1 MDYVRKTVFEL
12 LEINTHQRVVDFIRE
27 LIKHSEKRLII
38 QDSVLLNLV
47 QTYYKNQRVTY
58 AANTSDEKKKVMS
71 WIDCLEFLQRFF
83 AGKSELYGV
92 KLCFEYHTPDNAWFD
107 VVVLDNNRIT
117 ILEFKSGESTNEDNL
132 SDYEEQL
139 DAYCNKMS
147 HANVSVWQQFEKG
160 LQARGFLVYTSE
172 KMKNI
177 GFQEKI
183 VKVCEEFA
191 EVVDGLSGT
200 MDDVLE
206 TAVMNFDPDLD
217 SSTLSA
223 FINVLD
229 EKVLDGIYIP
239 DICKDRCIDIIDE
252 DKDAQ
257 VKNIFVPKVN
267 IIFVNGKPGSGK
279 TGVALSLVSEY
290 CKRRIDGKSSKRIRY
305 ATGNGNLY
313 SLFNQAARNK
323 KTAGTTAFV
332 FSRIRELYKIDDII
346 NNPSGHL
353 EYRAKTKED
362 IIIIDE
368 AQRMWS
374 SEKIAFDH
382 SSKKVGD
389 QYINTYHYDRRTVL
403 ANGLSE
409 PVMVLRDIYKGALE
423 SNKTKTVLFLIGNGQ
438 EIYTGEELGEDQ
450 IVQAIDVVSKL
461 FENKVITRVY
471 SSKQYE
477 ALGANIQDSS
487 EENRGLFLHSEKR
500 NKMCCEA
507 GAMVDAL
514 LNNEKITTSGNIPFV
529 VLGTKKDLN
538 TKYFSIKKAD
548 PKAKQRLFIDSY
560 DQKDI
565 CTYFETPKVA
575 IKNTQL
581 FDFFMNDLGAKMDYF
596 ATEFNAQGLETD
608 YVYFVWGRRIKRI
621 DNGWDVN
628 TRNAGQIYYYYKEI
642 EEFRRANPDLNIKA
656 HNINEEIHKMIINAF
671 RVLLTRA
678 QKKTFIYV
686 EDEVT
691 RKYLLNYFSGK

>member
-38 QDSVLLNLV
+38 QDSVLWDLV

-147 HANVSVWQQFEKG
+147 HANVRVWQQFEKG

-257 VKNIFVPKVN
+257 VKNISVPKVN

-290 CKRRIDGKSSKRIRY
+290 CKRRKDGKSSKRIRY

-313 SLFNQAARNK
+313 SLFNQAAKNK

-362 IIIIDE
+362 I
-368 AQRMWS
+368 RC
-374 SEKIAFDH
+374 
-382 SSKKVGD
+382 V
-389 QYINTYHYDRRTVL
+389 
-403 ANGLSE
+403 
-409 PVMVLRDIYKGALE
+409 
-423 SNKTKTVLFLIGNGQ
+423 
-438 EIYTGEELGEDQ
+438 
-450 IVQAIDVVSKL
+450 
-461 FENKVITRVY
+461 
-471 SSKQYE
+471 
-477 ALGANIQDSS
+477 
-487 EENRGLFLHSEKR
+487 
-500 NKMCCEA
+500 
-507 GAMVDAL
+507 
-514 LNNEKITTSGNIPFV
+514 
-529 VLGTKKDLN
+529 
-538 TKYFSIKKAD
+538 
-548 PKAKQRLFIDSY
+548 
-560 DQKDI
+560 
-565 CTYFETPKVA
+565 
-575 IKNTQL
+575 
-581 FDFFMNDLGAKMDYF
+581 
-596 ATEFNAQGLETD
+596 
-608 YVYFVWGRRIKRI
+608 
-621 DNGWDVN
+621 
-628 TRNAGQIYYYYKEI
+628 
-642 EEFRRANPDLNIKA
+642 
-656 HNINEEIHKMIINAF
+656 
-671 RVLLTRA
+671 
-678 QKKTFIYV
+678 
-686 EDEVT
+686 
-691 RKYLLNYFSGK
+691 